1 MDRFDVVNFILLYIK
16 KEEASESWEMHQ
28 AGEDHHCSIKVQVAR
43 RKWMPNMLQ
52 HSTSQIPSSPITK
65 EES

>member
-1 MDRFDVVNFILLYIK
+1 MTSFKQNYAVQSSFMDRFDVVNFILLYIK

-43 RKWMPNMLQ
+43 RNMDA
-52 HSTSQIPSSPITK
+52 
-65 EES
+65 

>member
-43 RKWMPNMLQ
+43 RNMDA
-52 HSTSQIPSSPITK
+52 
-65 EES
+65 